1 MRGLSSER
9 WCLNFLIQMWMWVVT
24 VNVGVPEEA
33 IANMPTHIVARSDGD
48 LCIVCLAEMMVGEEV
63 LSLPCVHTFH
73 PACIRQ
79 WLMQSTCCP
88 TCKHSLT

>member
-1 MRGLSSER
+1 M
-9 WCLNFLIQMWMWVVT
+9 T

-33 IANMPTHIVARSDGD
+33 IVNMPTHIVARSDGD
-48 LCIVCLAEMMVGEEV
+48 ICIVCLGEMVEGEEV
-63 LSLPCVHTFH
+63 MSLPCVHTFH